1 MRLVAFLLVIV
12 IPVALLSIDIRDYK
26 FPESF
31 FQEAYLRGDFTF
43 RDGNQD
49 QSSYDGSFGGNY
61 NVNYNS
67 LPFTWRLALDGA
79 IDLKQGPMETDDS
92 MQGYH
97 IFINTNADRYLGETD
112 AFAYGAAEFGYRERL
127 AADEADDPYAKIGVG
142 AGYGR
147 IIDATVLARAIGI
160 VDELLKYNVINRR
173 LSDTAYIEL
182 AQIIDKESEYKA
194 QYGGMEYKR
203 YWLEAME
210 EVFLRDGVLVEE
222 YLGAMGIVRIQDVL
236 DMRFSTRKHGW
247 MIRGGIGYIL
257 SNYDG
262 SDSDPTLDVSFEL
275 AHPFSYK
282 LQLIER
288 LDYSTVLEDDL
299 SHRVI
304 NRLSVSYQLSLQT
317 DWVNS
322 LVNEFVFPA
331 EGDTI
336 QNHMFESSFY
346 YYLTNQLNL
355 NTTLRFSLYDDGTG
369 IDDDLVTT
377 FIMGISY
384 RLR

>member
-1 MRLVAFLLVIV
+1 MALEAAFDLRRGPL
-12 IPVALLSIDIRDYK
+12 DTD
-26 FPESF
+26 ES
-31 FQEAYLRGDFTF
+31 
-43 RDGNQD
+43 
-49 QSSYDGSFGGNY
+49 
-61 NVNYNS
+61 
-67 LPFTWRLALDGA
+67 
-79 IDLKQGPMETDDS
+79 ME
-92 MQGYH
+92 GYH
-97 IFINTNADRYLGETD
+97 ILMNSNADKYLGDTD
-112 AFAYGAAEFGYRERL
+112 AFAYGAADFGYRKRMN
-127 AADEADDPYAKIGVG
+127 ADDADDPYAKIGIG

-147 IIDATVLARAIGI
+147 IIDATVLARTIGI
-160 VDELLKYNVINRR
+160 VDELLKYNVISRK
-173 LSDTAYIEL
+173 LSDSGYLEL

-194 QYGGMEYKR
+194 EYGALEYKR
-203 YWLEAME
+203 YWLDDME
-210 EVFLRDGVLVEE
+210 DVFEREGILVEG

-275 AHPFSYK
+275 AHPFSFK

-299 SHRVI
+299 THRVI
-304 NRLSVSYQLSLQT
+304 NRLSVSYQISLQT

-322 LVNEFVFPA
+322 LVNEFIFPA
-331 EGDTI
+331 EGDNI
-336 QNHMFESSFY
+336 QQHMLESSFY

-355 NTTLRFSLYDDGTG
+355 NSTLRFSLYDDGTG

-377 FIMGISY
+377 FLMGISY